1 MENTQKTEIIE
12 FVKSR
17 IESLEVRIKR
27 IEEKAGFGSDNSPD
41 SYLDQNIYNSQKGQL
56 LEAYKILSFL
66 QNS

>member
-1 MENTQKTEIIE
+1 MQNTEIIE

-17 IESLEVRIKR
+17 IKSLEVSINR
-27 IEEKAGFGSDNSPD
+27 IEIKAGLGGDTNLD
-41 SYLDQNIYNSQKGQL
+41 SKIDQNIYNSQKGQL